1 MTKQLR
7 KVFSILCA
15 IVLLISSLS
24 MALAEETVP
33 AADDAARIAAEE
45 AAARK
50 AEEEA
55 ARKAAEEAARKKA
68 EEEAARKA
76 AEEEAARKKAE
87 EEAARKA
94 AEEEAARKAAE
105 EEAARRAAEEEAAR
119 KAAEEEAARKA
130 AEEEA
135 ARIAAEQQ
143 AAEAQAAAEQPAA
156 EQPSDEVPAEE
167 ESDDGTVEIDDDW
180 GSIDPEVISENTPEI
195 TDELKGLRTA
205 ELSVGQSISDTIDF
219 GEQLTVT
226 LKKSDADSVVLK
238 LYTNASI
245 KTTVDGK
252 AAGFT
257 PADSDDP
264 SRKLYVFELA
274 NAGRSH
280 EIVLTADDTAS
291 FKLAAVEKQAAGTQE
306 EAPADNG
313 NGTPAEGSTGSGKP
327 AANKPDTTPAPTV
340 QASVKTYDALKV
352 GSRISDSLIVGQKAK
367 IQVKCGKNPFVTLT
381 LKANPDD
388 VKVSADGAEVRFTSA
403 GNGTYTA
410 ELENVAF
417 RKFTIVISSRKEIS
431 FTLSAEANKAAA
443 EAAEKAEEEK
453 AVEEAVK
460 NNKEE
465 TEQPAEEPAAEEK
478 AEEAAETEIVNKE
491 EKEEQAAEKNGEQTE
506 VSEEEKAE
514 EPEAP
519 AEEAVEDKEA
529 AEETEAP
536 AEEEKAE
543 ETEAVEGEENG
554 EEAEAPAEGENA
566 EENQEEENPEE
577 AEEPSEETEA
587 PAEDA
592 EGEEENS
599 EEEAAPAYT
608 KVTVTAE
615 EGADLYAEAS
625 RESEVTGHLE
635 AGAEALVVLNED
647 QTWGQIFT
655 EDEEAAAQF
664 IAMEDVSVNADAPE
678 EEKPAEEEPAE
689 ETSEEAAPEYTRIV
703 VTAEEG
709 ADLYAEAS
717 RESEVTGHL
726 ETGAEALVVL
736 NEDQTWGQIVSEDEE
751 AAAQFISMEDAE
763 VKTEAEEP
771 EEEETKKPE
780 ELGYIRVIVTDEE
793 GADLY
798 AEASRESEVTGHLEA
813 SAEAWVLLNEEQTWG
828 QLYSEDEEAAAQFLC
843 MEDAENAAKK
853 EFEDKLTELGY
864 RKVTVLN
871 RDGADIYDS
880 TEEEAA
886 VIGHADYETELWI
899 KDAEAE
905 GWAEIY
911 TEEEIQQFVKTA
923 DLERQMFSDEEML
936 EMGYIKA
943 VVATDIGANVYG
955 SVDGDDVVDHLDAG
969 TELWVTLIE
978 GAARAQIFDLDETA
992 PARYINLVDIIATKK
1007 PEGMGDLPT
1016 RELVIHSSA
1025 DGLPFIVAGSTV
1037 TFTTELINF
1046 MEDDVYTVQWKYSE
1060 DGEKYKEIAGANGLN
1075 YEFVVDMTNAAYSW
1089 KVSVILITPETE
1101 EAPALDAESAQTPEA
1116 EDVPVPEAEEAQAP
1130 EAED

>member
-726 ETGAEALVVL
+726 E
-736 NEDQTWGQIVSEDEE
+736 
-751 AAAQFISMEDAE
+751 
-763 VKTEAEEP
+763 
-771 EEEETKKPE
+771 
-780 ELGYIRVIVTDEE
+780 
-793 GADLY
+793 
-798 AEASRESEVTGHLEA
+798 A

>member
-55 ARKAAEEAARKKA
+55 ARKAAEDAARKKA

-143 AAEAQAAAEQPAA
+143 AAEAQAAAEQPAV

-226 LKKSDADSVVLK
+226 LKKSDADGVILK

-245 KTTVDGK
+245 NTTVDGK

-264 SRKLYVFELA
+264 SRKLYVCELA

-291 FKLAAVEKQAAGTQE
+291 FKLAAVAKQAAGNQE

-313 NGTPAEGSTGSGKP
+313 SGTSSDSGKP
-327 AANKPDTTPAPTV
+327 AANKPDATPAPTV

-352 GSRISDSLIVGQKAK
+352 GSRISDSLIVGQKAR

-381 LKANPDD
+381 LKADPDD
-388 VKVSADGAEVRFTSA
+388 VKVSVDGGDVRFTST

-417 RKFTIVISSRKEIS
+417 RKFTVVISSRKEIS
-431 FTLSAEANKAAA
+431 FTLSAAANQAAA
-443 EAAEKAEEEK
+443 EAAEKAAEEEEEET
-453 AVEEAVK
+453 AAEEAAED
-460 NNKEE
+460 NKEE
-465 TEQPAEEPAAEEK
+465 TEQSADEPAAEEK
-478 AEEAAETEIVNKE
+478 AEEAAETETLNKE
-491 EKEEQAAEKNGEQTE
+491 ETEEPAAAESANQTE
-506 VSEEEKAE
+506 VSEEEKTE
-514 EPEAP
+514 EPEAKTEETEEP
-519 AEEAVEDKEA
+519 AEEGKGEEA
-529 AEETEAP
+529 EAP
-536 AEEEKAE
+536 AEEENAE
-543 ETEAVEGEENG
+543 ETEEPAGEENG
-554 EEAEAPAEGENA
+554 EEAEVPAEEGNEEENA
-566 EENQEEENPEE
+566 EGT
-577 AEEPSEETEA
+577 EEPA
-587 PAEDA
+587 AEDA
-592 EGEEENS
+592 EGEAENS

-664 IAMEDVSVNADAPE
+664 IAMEDVSVNAEAPE
-678 EEKPAEEEPAE
+678 EEKTAEEEPAE
-689 ETSEEAAPEYTRIV
+689 ETPEEAAPEYTRII

-736 NEDQTWGQIVSEDEE
+736 NEDQTWGQIVSENEE
-751 AAAQFISMEDAE
+751 AAAQFISMEDA
-763 VKTEAEEP
+763 V
-771 EEEETKKPE
+771 
-780 ELGYIRVIVTDEE
+780 
-793 GADLY
+793 
-798 AEASRESEVTGHLEA
+798 
-813 SAEAWVLLNEEQTWG
+813 
-828 QLYSEDEEAAAQFLC
+828 
-843 MEDAENAAKK
+843 NAAKK

-864 RKVTVLN
+864 REVQVLN
-871 RDGADIYDS
+871 QDGADIYDS

-886 VIGHADYETELWI
+886 VIGHVEYETVLWI

-911 TEEEIQQFVKTA
+911 NEEETRQYVKLAEIDTQLSFEEQMLAAGYWKAQVASADGADIYNEMREEAEVVGHLDTGVEIWVKVYQDTGWAELYAEDEGPDQFVKT
-923 DLERQMFSDEEML
+923 DTLVITLKPDEEESVIRSVNATSSL
-936 EMGYIKA
+936 EG
-943 VVATDIGANVYG
+943 VELVYY
-955 SVDGDDVVDHLDAG
+955 G
-969 TELWVTLIE
+969 TPVTLEATLE
-978 GAARAQIFDLDETA
+978 GFL
-992 PARYINLVDIIATKK
+992 
-1007 PEGMGDLPT
+1007 
-1016 RELVIHSSA
+1016 
-1025 DGLPFIVAGSTV
+1025 
-1037 TFTTELINF
+1037 
-1046 MEDDVYTVQWKYSE
+1046 EDDVYTVQWMYSA
-1060 DGEKYKEIAGANGLN
+1060 DNGETYNDIEGANELQ
-1075 YEFVVDMTNAAYSW
+1075 YVYIVDEENLAYRW
-1089 KVSVILITPETE
+1089 RIVITLLPKE
-1101 EAPALDAESAQTPEA
+1101 
-1116 EDVPVPEAEEAQAP
+1116 
-1130 EAED
+1130 

>member
-94 AEEEAARKAAE
+94 AEEAARKAAEEEAARKAAE
-105 EEAARRAAEEEAAR
+105 EEAARKAAEEEAAR

-143 AAEAQAAAEQPAA
+143 AAESQAAEEQAAAEQPAA
-156 EQPSDEVPAEE
+156 EEPSAEVPAEE

-180 GSIDPEVISENTPEI
+180 GSIDPQVISENTPEI

-205 ELSVGQSISDTIDF
+205 ELSVGQSISDKIDF

-226 LKKSDADSVVLK
+226 LKKSDADGAILK

-245 KTTVDGK
+245 NTTVDGK

-264 SRKLYVFELA
+264 STKLYVYKLA

-291 FKLAAVEKQAAGTQE
+291 FRLAAVAKQAAGTQE
-306 EAPADNG
+306 EATADNG
-313 NGTPAEGSTGSGKP
+313 NGTSAGTSDSGKP

-340 QASVKTYDALKV
+340 QASMKTYDALKV
-352 GSRISDSLIVGQKAK
+352 GSRISDTLIVGQKAK

-388 VKVSADGAEVRFTSA
+388 VKISVDGGDFRFTSS

-417 RKFTIVISSRKEIS
+417 RKFTVVISSRKEIS

-443 EAAEKAEEEK
+443 EAAEKAEEDT
-453 AVEEAVK
+453 AEEAVK

-465 TEQPAEEPAAEEK
+465 TEQPAEEPAAEKK
-478 AEEAAETEIVNKE
+478 AEEAAETETVNKE
-491 EKEEQAAEKNGEQTE
+491 ETEEPAAEENGEQTE
-506 VSEEEKAE
+506 ASEEEKAE

-519 AEEAVEDKEA
+519 AEEAEKVEEV
-529 AEETEAP
+529 AEEPEAT

-543 ETEAVEGEENG
+543 EPEATEGEENS
-554 EEAEAPAEGENA
+554 EDAETPAEEENV

-577 AEEPSEETEA
+577 SEEPTEET
-587 PAEDA
+587 
-592 EGEEENS
+592 EGEEETG
-599 EEEAAPAYT
+599 EEEATPAYT

-647 QTWGQIFT
+647 LTWGWIFS
-655 EDEEAAAQF
+655 EDEETAAQF
-664 IAMEDVSVNADAPE
+664 IAMEDVSVNA
-678 EEKPAEEEPAE
+678 EEPAE
-689 ETSEEAAPEYTRIV
+689 EETSEEISEKEQQEPELPEDRSVSFTVSYDDGKEEHTFGDIAHLDAVLYGYDGFVFTLQWQISEDGEAWTDIDGATESRLDVLITEENYRMLWRVVVYPDIEATKALMNAEADTEVEGTVSEEAA
-703 VTAEEG
+703 
-709 ADLYAEAS
+709 
-717 RESEVTGHL
+717 
-726 ETGAEALVVL
+726 
-736 NEDQTWGQIVSEDEE
+736 
-751 AAAQFISMEDAE
+751 
-763 VKTEAEEP
+763 
-771 EEEETKKPE
+771 EEET
-780 ELGYIRVIVTDEE
+780 
-793 GADLY
+793 
-798 AEASRESEVTGHLEA
+798 
-813 SAEAWVLLNEEQTWG
+813 
-828 QLYSEDEEAAAQFLC
+828 
-843 MEDAENAAKK
+843 
-853 EFEDKLTELGY
+853 
-864 RKVTVLN
+864 
-871 RDGADIYDS
+871 
-880 TEEEAA
+880 
-886 VIGHADYETELWI
+886 
-899 KDAEAE
+899 
-905 GWAEIY
+905 
-911 TEEEIQQFVKTA
+911 
-923 DLERQMFSDEEML
+923 
-936 EMGYIKA
+936 
-943 VVATDIGANVYG
+943 
-955 SVDGDDVVDHLDAG
+955 
-969 TELWVTLIE
+969 
-978 GAARAQIFDLDETA
+978 
-992 PARYINLVDIIATKK
+992 
-1007 PEGMGDLPT
+1007 
-1016 RELVIHSSA
+1016 
-1025 DGLPFIVAGSTV
+1025 
-1037 TFTTELINF
+1037 
-1046 MEDDVYTVQWKYSE
+1046 VQE
-1060 DGEKYKEIAGANGLN
+1060 
-1075 YEFVVDMTNAAYSW
+1075 
-1089 KVSVILITPETE
+1089 
-1101 EAPALDAESAQTPEA
+1101 
-1116 EDVPVPEAEEAQAP
+1116 
-1130 EAED
+1130 